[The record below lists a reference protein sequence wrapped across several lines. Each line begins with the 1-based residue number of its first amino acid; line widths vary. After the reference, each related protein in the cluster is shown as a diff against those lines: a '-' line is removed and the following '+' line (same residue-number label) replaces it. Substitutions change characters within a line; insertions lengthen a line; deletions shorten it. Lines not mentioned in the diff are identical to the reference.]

1 MSKKELTRWGVAAA
15 LLAVLLGYA
24 ENRFGGLQSEM
35 RAELRIVRSEIASV
49 KQHLSQLEGRV
60 GRIEGILEVTAR
72 NQPSGT
78 TAQND
83 N

>member
-1 MSKKELTRWGVAAA
+1 MSKKELTRWGVAVA
-15 LLAVLLGYA
+15 LLAVLIGYA
-24 ENRFGGLQSEM
+24 ESRFGNLQSEM
-35 RAELRIVRSEIASV
+35 RAELRIVRNEMASV

-72 NQPSGT
+72 NQASGM